1 MRYTH
6 NSFELYVSYFT
17 TYDNLVFKIVF
28 ETENDGAK
36 TKKNG
41 IIGLLV
47 PGAYIK
53 MQTI

>member
-1 MRYTH
+1 
-6 NSFELYVSYFT
+6 VSYFEI
-17 TYDNLVFKIVF
+17 YDNLIFRIVF

-47 PGAYIK
+47 PEVYIK
-53 MQTI
+53 LQTI